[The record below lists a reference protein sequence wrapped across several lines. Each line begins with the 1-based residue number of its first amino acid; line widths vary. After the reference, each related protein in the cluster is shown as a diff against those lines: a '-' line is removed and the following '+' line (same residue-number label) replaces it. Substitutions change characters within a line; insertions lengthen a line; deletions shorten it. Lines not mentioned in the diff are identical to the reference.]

1 MEKKKKAGAKCNISM
16 GSYHSGYSIGELSSS
31 EEEDSIDETDAAANF
46 NKKGKKRLVDLRKES
61 HSHEREKVNVC
72 KKRDREASSSDS
84 NMDSVSPDQRKA

>member
-72 KKRDREASSSDS
+72 KKRDREASSSES